1 MKKLLLLLMAILLFA
16 PPRAKA
22 EDKTAVIFSNTWRTA
37 TTSLK
42 YRTTATGT
50 WNTWSG
56 INGTTYKPLQAR
68 STVNGVQFEMSVPVV
83 STNTWSVKG
92 NAVGSV
98 VSGTTRYANDN
109 LRYMIFYG
117 SQKLKFAAYFGKIKQ
132 VKLTIGQNSSKPLPS
147 NTSLWFC
154 TGDDGNQ
161 AAVTVNYNNAGP
173 TQGTSTTSSIVTL
186 TNPTNKDDFEV
197 WYNSS
202 SAGCFIFE
210 IEVTYEETEAPPV
223 EAPVFTIKDGFG
235 VQKTNIDGEE
245 VYELPI
251 ENYGQK
257 VTTFNLN
264 GHADELYYT
273 LSPDLAPL
281 TTTTKASALAY
292 TSYTSI
298 NNAFSK
304 WIQLTPGDGIKHHK
318 NTRIEDATL
327 DAAEVYTLRA
337 VAYSSISGEFSS
349 ETSVKVKFVR
359 LPELEYDLEAMN
371 TQNKTAMDFVLKD
384 GVLHYKGYN
393 PKIYF
398 KNDRK
403 LNPTVTSNAAAINFR
418 YKIDYTNPTNSS
430 TPNIIPNGGPIG
442 PIEFINGTANELPV
456 GGSSN
461 TINAS
466 LVVTTQQFSS
476 TTTAMSSYYWFAGA
490 PNKISTFKIVSD
502 NPSSGEA
509 VTLPKIAKPNI
520 TLSESAK
527 TATLS
532 GGVYG
537 YIASEIPVSV
547 HSGYDWKD
555 DGETGILKYQYADAS
570 NGIWQQTPSINEDD
584 WKEVPAD
591 GTIKVTGTARLFV
604 REEKEGYET
613 SDYSFADFNKIAVE
627 PVSSLDYNTLLG
639 VDDAATAI
647 TMTEPVRLI
656 GSFPLSDQT
665 TSSSNVYLLFV
676 ADRDGNVLRVHIESD
691 GDNPYSYDEYKYM
704 MLDGLT
710 GVLRKNKEMPELYVN
725 SPSLNYAAFLSD
737 PYSAKDKLGDDYP
750 TYVPPTSTTVPT
762 VADYS
767 KLMYFGPL
775 RWNKTDMNFADN
787 DGNTVK
793 LYQRIKTEV
802 NVEQLEG
809 RLADGV
815 QYRIAGYVGYADGA
829 PVILPRAIVAA
840 PRLLAPN
847 PINENAAPNELIDMD
862 VISDN
867 LTITVDTEGL
877 AEQAELIWVKTSD
890 VKDWLTNGK
899 FDPTKIDWSNAST
912 STPAAAEA
920 TAAIENNQIE
930 ITNED
935 LTDGDCALAVKL
947 SNEGFESSVVGVNF
961 IKHAATSVYSIA
973 DFKTEVNKIVGGD
986 HSKLPLNT
994 DEYEG
999 EHYFRFDGL
1008 ARIREITPHYLYIR
1022 TTPGDGSNLPEDEDL
1037 SAHSILLYSK
1047 DGWDHLVAGI
1057 KLDLGNPTPTADIE
1071 ATTPEVTS
1079 VPEPLKVGDVITNFA
1094 LIPTKTKF
1102 GNLVGYASG
1111 FARTFRRVDNAT
1123 GGSNE
1128 PMIKDAQDEE
1138 NLTAFTEADRM
1149 LRYTVRNVQVK
1160 KDETTGEYTLKMPG
1174 NPVLNTKDVFE
1185 PVNGWDAVHDSEAY
1199 FDLTGVV
1206 MLADG
1211 SKAADEDGRYMLALI
1226 KYDIPGV
1233 TPAEAPVARLTG
1245 AGSDS
1250 DNMTFLT
1257 EAKVRLTS
1265 SDVADDTEEIYTIYY
1280 TTDGSD
1286 PRTSETAEKYKSGGF
1301 PIYATTIVKAYV
1313 VAKGHPNSEVSEF
1326 IVTRRAVENRYIVN
1340 FVNDAEAETP
1350 YHITATAKV
1359 VAKGGEYI
1367 FVRGTQGHYLPIHFD
1382 EASKEKMPEVGK
1394 YINDFVAEPHMVEAK
1409 GIGTVVRGAH
1419 VHAEY
1424 ADLFKAAFDKPANI
1438 DEITAEP
1445 DEVTTLTT
1453 ANARRFVRLTNVNL
1467 SNFKVETDDTDTQ
1480 ATQDNWILT
1489 TERGVNIDVNHKV
1502 LTPAFDW
1509 DAADDTKA
1517 AYYNVTGF
1525 AMIGD
1530 DGDIELWPTYVEKV
1544 TTTLPVDADFTNY
1557 IGARPQK
1564 EVRPSDV
1571 YYTVKFYPNSTVTLK
1586 PTGASSAT
1594 IYYYISEN
1602 AVDDVDETKWNV
1614 YGQPFAI
1621 TKNCYIHAKAK
1632 REGYEESVHT
1642 HIQMILESGEGT
1654 QNPAK
1659 MSGRLV
1665 ITHKE
1670 NENGIPVVTIKPE
1683 DNTLAA
1689 GTYDIYYTTDGSTP
1703 TVDPKLLY
1711 KGPFE
1716 FPEGGYVLAIL
1727 KEASK
1732 EFPGEVAS
1740 LNVWYVPTGIDGID
1754 SDRTDSDAVR
1764 AEGGNIIAPEGSEVY
1779 DLSGRRV
1786 NANGLRRGIYIVRV
1800 PGAAKAVKIKV
1811 D

>member
-1 MKKLLLLLMAILLFA
+1 MKKILLLLMAFLLFA
-16 PPRAKA
+16 PPRANAEEKSIVIFNKDLAPTNLTISQQKIANGAWSLVGNELTFSATTNYNTYTSNIPYRLTKTVPNENAAMVYFKGMSSSQYPKYTSADKFFTVPQATKLEFYLAFGKISKVVITGVISNISSATGDNGTTVKDDTPYGSTTHTFTLTNTQPDGIFTFAMTGSSTTMKVYTMTVYYDDSTVDLTQKPELSFHVKDGYGFIYDEASETVKLPYAPGYNTNLVYFTTNSVVEKVYYTNNKTFVDNLSKGETYYPHKLGTSSVYPATSTSITNMTTGPTAKWINPNQEQGLRWEGLVPASGDIDKGEPKTLYCLAYNPISNKYSDIKELKVYFYRYDPPTIDIEKTKA
-22 EDKTAVIFSNTWRTA
+22 ENKTATFTSYDESTKTLKYTGYNPVIYFTNPSDNGKYDVLYSTDFVTHPSYTGGPTSATKTGTALAYDATNKTELTPISISNGSADILPSYNSTAVIEIMA
-37 TTSLK
+37 YKQHGDK
-42 YRTTATGT
+42 YLNNLSYTFKSPATGYL
-50 WNTWSG
+50 
-56 INGTTYKPLQAR
+56 TYKIVSENPSDGQGGS
-68 STVNGVQFEMSVPVV
+68 STPQIDAPRV
-83 STNTWSVKG
+83 
-92 NAVGSV
+92 
-98 VSGTTRYANDN
+98 
-109 LRYMIFYG
+109 
-117 SQKLKFAAYFGKIKQ
+117 
-132 VKLTIGQNSSKPLPS
+132 
-147 NTSLWFC
+147 
-154 TGDDGNQ
+154 
-161 AAVTVNYNNAGP
+161 
-173 TQGTSTTSSIVTL
+173 
-186 TNPTNKDDFEV
+186 
-197 WYNSS
+197 SS
-202 SAGCFIFE
+202 SAK
-210 IEVTYEETEAPPV
+210 YA
-223 EAPVFTIKDGFG
+223 
-235 VQKTNIDGEE
+235 Q
-245 VYELPI
+245 
-251 ENYGQK
+251 
-257 VTTFNLN
+257 
-264 GHADELYYT
+264 
-273 LSPDLAPL
+273 
-281 TTTTKASALAY
+281 
-292 TSYTSI
+292 
-298 NNAFSK
+298 
-304 WIQLTPGDGIKHHK
+304 
-318 NTRIEDATL
+318 
-327 DAAEVYTLRA
+327 
-337 VAYSSISGEFSS
+337 
-349 ETSVKVKFVR
+349 
-359 LPELEYDLEAMN
+359 
-371 TQNKTAMDFVLKD
+371 
-384 GVLHYKGYN
+384 
-393 PKIYF
+393 
-398 KNDRK
+398 
-403 LNPTVTSNAAAINFR
+403 
-418 YKIDYTNPTNSS
+418 
-430 TPNIIPNGGPIG
+430 
-442 PIEFINGTANELPV
+442 
-456 GGSSN
+456 
-461 TINAS
+461 
-466 LVVTTQQFSS
+466 
-476 TTTAMSSYYWFAGA
+476 
-490 PNKISTFKIVSD
+490 
-502 NPSSGEA
+502 
-509 VTLPKIAKPNI
+509 
-520 TLSESAK
+520 
-527 TATLS
+527 LS
-532 GGVYG
+532 GGVFG
-537 YIASEIPVSV
+537 FISESIPVSII
-547 HSGYDWKD
+547 SQQSWEE
-555 DGETGILKYQYADAS
+555 GETAGALQYQWADAS
-570 NGIWQQTPSINEDD
+570 NGVWAQTPDETL
-584 WKEVPAD
+584 WKTATD
-591 GTIKVTGTARLFV
+591 GKYNVTGTGRLFV
-604 REEKEGYET
+604 REYKE
-613 SDYSFADFNKIAVE
+613 DYDPRTAYYDFNKIAVE
-627 PVSSLDYNTLLG
+627 KVNSLKYSDLLG

-1313 VAKGHPNSEVSEF
+1313 VAKGQPNSEVSEF

-1340 FVNDAEAETP
+1340 FVNDADAETP

-1424 ADLFKAAFDKPANI
+1424 ADLFKAAFDKPENI

-1621 TKNCYIHAKAK
+1621 TKDCYIHAKAK

-1642 HIQMILESGEGT
+1642 HIQMILENGEGT
-1654 QNPAK
+1654 QDPAK

-1683 DNTLAA
+1683 DTTLAA

>member
-16 PPRAKA
+16 PPRANAQSKSITVWDQSKA
-22 EDKTAVIFSNTWRTA
+22 IPQTTTILTKKNSNNTWVNA
-37 TTSLK
+37 SSGFI
-42 YRTTATGT
+42 AFTGT
-50 WNTWSG
+50 
-56 INGTTYKPLQAR
+56 
-68 STVNGVQFEMSVPVV
+68 
-83 STNTWSVKG
+83 
-92 NAVGSV
+92 
-98 VSGTTRYANDN
+98 
-109 LRYMIFYG
+109 
-117 SQKLKFAAYFGKIKQ
+117 
-132 VKLTIGQNSSKPLPS
+132 
-147 NTSLWFC
+147 
-154 TGDDGNQ
+154 TG
-161 AAVTVNYNNAGP
+161 
-173 TQGTSTTSSIVTL
+173 
-186 TNPTNKDDFEV
+186 
-197 WYNSS
+197 
-202 SAGCFIFE
+202 
-210 IEVTYEETEAPPV
+210 
-223 EAPVFTIKDGFG
+223 
-235 VQKTNIDGEE
+235 
-245 VYELPI
+245 
-251 ENYGQK
+251 
-257 VTTFNLN
+257 
-264 GHADELYYT
+264 
-273 LSPDLAPL
+273 
-281 TTTTKASALAY
+281 Y
-292 TSYTSI
+292 TSYTSAIPWYVRATDKTIKNGAYIYFPTASTSSYPTYVANASVGTSRYFSIPGGYTMTVELANGEIDHVEMLVYYDTGI
-298 NNAFSK
+298 NTTYMLGADGTKVVSK
-304 WIQLTPGDGIKHHK
+304 KTDNLTFGTSTVSAYLLTLTNDTGKPITFAPGSQQAKTYVGKIVVYIKDG
-318 NTRIEDATL
+318 TDDTYSSPDPYIETKPNYGYILDKEAGTLKVPHNYGTATKVATL
-327 DAAEVYTLRA
+327 NSSPFATLYYTYNKDIAEKIIAGQNYSSSIKPNSTSSSFSDNSSSGLSKLVAQLNLSGEGLRFEGVMPTAAELGTDKHYTMYYFAKDLITENYTPLKTLDVSWYR
-337 VAYSSISGEFSS
+337 YDDPDI
-349 ETSVKVKFVR
+349 
-359 LPELEYDLEAMN
+359 DLELTNAN
-371 TQNKTAMDFVLKD
+371 NQTAKIASYDPDTKTLK
-384 GVLHYKGYN
+384 YTGYN
-393 PKIYF
+393 PTIYF
-398 KNDRK
+398 
-403 LNPTVTSNAAAINFR
+403 
-418 YKIDYTNPTNSS
+418 TNPSGDGKYTFKYSTDFVTHPTSS
-430 TPNIIPNGGPIG
+430 A
-442 PIEFINGTANELPV
+442 GTTLSYNTTAGHTSELLPV
-456 GGSSN
+456 
-461 TINAS
+461 S
-466 LVVTTQQFSS
+466 LKTGTEDMLPTNGRTEIIELMAYKANGDKCSS
-476 TTTAMSSYYWFAGA
+476 TTYTYPATGYY
-490 PNKISTFKIVSD
+490 TFTIICD
-502 NPSSGEA
+502 NPSDAQGGGTVQYIDAPQVS
-509 VTLPKIAKPNI
+509 TTAKVVNLQGDVRGFI
-520 TLSESAK
+520 TES
-527 TATLS
+527 
-532 GGVYG
+532 
-537 YIASEIPVSV
+537 IPVSIIS
-547 HSGYDWKD
+547 HQKWEE
-555 DGETGILKYQYADAS
+555 GETAGALQYQWADAS
-570 NGIWQQTPSINEDD
+570 NGVWAQTPDETL
-584 WKEVPAD
+584 WKTATD
-591 GTIKVTGTARLFV
+591 GKYNVTGTGRLFV
-604 REEKEGYET
+604 REYKEDYEPRT
-613 SDYSFADFNKIAVE
+613 AYYDFNKIAVE
-627 PVSSLDYNTLLG
+627 KVNSLKYSDLLG

-691 GDNPYSYDEYKYM
+691 GANPYPYDEYKYM

-725 SPSLNYAAFLSD
+725 SPSLNYAAFLSE

-787 DGNTVK
+787 NGNTVK

-802 NVEQLEG
+802 NVEQLED

-867 LTITVDTEGL
+867 LTISVDTEGL
-877 AEQAELIWVKTSD
+877 AEEAELIWVKTSD
-890 VKDWLTNGK
+890 VNNWLTNGK
-899 FDPTKIDWSNAST
+899 FDPTKIDWSDAST

-947 SNEGFESSVVGVNF
+947 SNEGFESSVVGVNL

-973 DFKTEVNKIVGGD
+973 DFKAEVNKIVGGD

-999 EHYFRFDGL
+999 EDYFRFDGL

-1047 DGWDHLVAGI
+1047 DGWNHLVAGI

-1123 GGSNE
+1123 GGSND

-1138 NLTAFTEADRM
+1138 NLTAFAESDRM

-1211 SKAADEDGRYMLALI
+1211 SKAENEDGRYMLALI
-1226 KYDIPGV
+1226 SYDIPGV

-1245 AGSDS
+1245 SGSDS

-1265 SDVADDTEEIYTIYY
+1265 SDVADDENDIYTIYY

-1301 PIYATTIVKAYV
+1301 PIYTTTIVKAYV

-1382 EASKEKMPEVGK
+1382 EASKAKMPEVGK

-1467 SNFKVETDDTDTQ
+1467 SNFKIETDDTDTQ

-1621 TKNCYIHAKAK
+1621 TKDCYIHAKAK

-1642 HIQMILESGEGT
+1642 HIQMILTKPEDNGNNED
-1654 QNPAK
+1654 NPN

-1665 ITHKE
+1665 ISHQF
-1670 NENGIPVVTIKPE
+1670 NENDVPVVTIKPE

-1703 TVDPKLLY
+1703 TVDPKNLY

-1716 FPEGGYVLAIL
+1716 MPGGGVVLAIL
-1727 KEASK
+1727 KEAAK
-1732 EFPGEVAS
+1732 ELPGKVAS